1 MSRQGVAW
9 RRRHRVAGLDVAWR
23 RKASLVWH
31 APAWRGMSRHRW
43 QGKASLAR
51 QGKAGHGRARRGRV
65 GRGFASLADIAENI
79 TGDATMSICEELEE
93 IKRQSDDGTLKP
105 EAVVAYA
112 EDPATELHSRFEWD
126 QDKAAHQHRLSQARE
141 IIRVHVTILPQD
153 DRPVRAYVSLPSD
166 RSKPGGGY
174 RGIVDVLENRDWRAE
189 LLAMALDELGRWQV
203 KYKHLSELST
213 IFAEAEK
220 LRAAQA
226 ARDKRRDSRR
236 PGDQPGAP

>member
-1 MSRQGVAW
+1 LAWQGSA
-9 RRRHRVAGLDVAWR
+9 RHG
-23 RKASLVWH
+23 S
-31 APAWRGMSRHRW
+31 AWRGA
-43 QGKASLAR
+43 ASLAR
-51 QGKAGHGRARRGRV
+51 PGAARRGTAR
-65 GRGFASLADIAENI
+65 RGIASLADIAENI

-203 KYKHLSELST
+203 KYKHLSELSV

-236 PGDQPGAP
+236 PKDQPVAP

>member
-1 MSRQGVAW
+1 MEWQARRGEAW
-9 RRRHRVAGLDVAWR
+9 TWKDRRGEAGR
-23 RKASLVWH
+23 
-31 APAWRGMSRHRW
+31 
-43 QGKASLAR
+43 AR
-51 QGKAGHGRARRGRV
+51 QGTARRGGASHRWLSAAR
-65 GRGFASLADIAENI
+65 RGTARRGIASLADIAENI

-126 QDKAAHQHRLSQARE
+126 QDKAAHQHRLWQARE

-203 KYKHLSELST
+203 KYKHLSELSV

-236 PGDQPGAP
+236 PKDQPVAP